1 MTDKLKNKV
10 AVVTG
15 SGQGIGRA
23 IAKTLA
29 AEGALVVVGTKTTTN
44 GQRCVDEIL
53 AEGGQAALVTCDIGV
68 RDQAI
73 ALIDRSCELYG
84 GLDILIHNAAYFPFS
99 TFEELSEED
108 IDRTFDVNLKAA
120 FWLSQAAL
128 PFLKASDNGRILVTS
143 SVSGNHANAPGL
155 THYSASKAGI
165 TGFIRNLALD
175 LAAENITV
183 NAVEPGYILTE
194 RNLTENAEMTA
205 ATVKQIPMLR
215 GGKPED
221 IANLMLFLA
230 SPEASYITGQSIV
243 VDGGLTLG
251 TAPGITN

>member
-1 MTDKLKNKV
+1 MSVKLKNKV

-15 SGQGIGRA
+15 AGQGIGRA

-29 AEGALVVVGTKTTTN
+29 AAGANVIVGTKTAAN
-44 GQRCVDEIL
+44 GQQCVDEIL
-53 AEGGQAALVTCDIGV
+53 AEGGQAKLVICDIGL

-73 ALIDRSCELYG
+73 QLIEKSSEFYG

-99 TFEELSEED
+99 SFEDLSEED

-128 PFLKASDNGRILVTS
+128 PFLKASDNGRILITS

-175 LAAENITV
+175 LAADNITV
-183 NAVEPGYILTE
+183 NAVEPGFILTE

-221 IANLMLFLA
+221 VANLMLFLA
-230 SPEASYITGQSIV
+230 SPEACYITGQSIV

-251 TAPGITN
+251 TAPDIKN